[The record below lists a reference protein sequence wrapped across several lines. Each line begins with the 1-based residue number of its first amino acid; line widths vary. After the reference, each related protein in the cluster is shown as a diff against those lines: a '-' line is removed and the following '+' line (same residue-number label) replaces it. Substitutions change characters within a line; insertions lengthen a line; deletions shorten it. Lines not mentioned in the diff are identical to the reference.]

1 MSATGGT
8 GVKGGTGADDFIRCE
23 GLVKIYKIEDVEVVA
38 LQGLDLTI
46 GRGEVMGIIGPS
58 GSGKT
63 TLMNVLGGLDVPSA
77 GKAVVDG
84 VDLIRISERQRLRYR
99 RRSVGFVW
107 QNVGRNLIPYLT
119 AVENVQL
126 PMILAGRFDH
136 RRAER
141 LLELVGL
148 GHRLQHRPVTMSG
161 GEQQRVAI
169 AIGLANEPP
178 VLLADEPTGSLDT
191 ENTIRLLEVFD
202 TVRKE
207 LGVTVVIV
215 THDASMARALD
226 RYVQIRDGKTSTESV
241 RRVAVTYTEQGT
253 AEAAAALQ
261 AGAAGA
267 GSSAAGDGAGE
278 GAAETGAGG
287 AAGADASHEHFT
299 LLDSAG
305 RLQIPADMRDAY
317 RIGGR
322 VKLVEEEGRILIVPD
337 ER

>member
-1 MSATGGT
+1 M
-8 GVKGGTGADDFIRCE
+8 
-23 GLVKIYKIEDVEVVA
+23 
-38 LQGLDLTI
+38 
-46 GRGEVMGIIGPS
+46 
-58 GSGKT
+58 
-63 TLMNVLGGLDVPSA
+63 
-77 GKAVVDG
+77 
-84 VDLIRISERQRLRYR
+84 
-99 RRSVGFVW
+99 W
-107 QNVGRNLIPYLT
+107 QNVSRNLIPYLT

-136 RRAER
+136 RRAVR

-148 GHRLQHRPVTMSG
+148 GHRLHHRPVTMSG

-169 AIGLANEPP
+169 AIGLANEPT

-215 THDASMARALD
+215 THDTSMARALD

-253 AEAAAALQ
+253 AEAVAALRAGSE
-261 AGAAGA
+261 AGAAA
-267 GSSAAGDGAGE
+267 DAAGDGEDDDA
-278 GAAETGAGG
+278 
-287 AAGADASHEHFT
+287 AAGTDDASHEHFT

-322 VKLVEEEGRILIVPD
+322 VKLVEEDGRILIVPS
-337 ER
+337 EQ

>member
-1 MSATGGT
+1 MGT
-8 GVKGGTGADDFIRCE
+8 DEFIRCE

-46 GRGEVMGIIGPS
+46 QRGEVMGIIGPS

-84 VDLIRISERQRLRYR
+84 IDLIRISDRQRLRYR
-99 RRSVGFVW
+99 RRNVGFVW
-107 QNVGRNLIPYLT
+107 QNVSRNLIPYLT

-136 RRAER
+136 RRAVR
-141 LLELVGL
+141 LLQLVGL
-148 GHRLQHRPVTMSG
+148 GHRLRHRPVTMSG

-202 TVRKE
+202 TVRTE

-215 THDASMARALD
+215 THDTSMARALD

-241 RRVAVTYTEQGT
+241 RRVAVTYTERGT
-253 AEAAAALQ
+253 AEAAAALR
-261 AGAAGA
+261 A
-267 GSSAAGDGAGE
+267 GSETADDAGDGEEE
-278 GAAETGAGG
+278 GAAVGTD
-287 AAGADASHEHFT
+287 DASHEHFT

-322 VKLVEEEGRILIVPD
+322 VKLVEEDGRILIVPS
-337 ER
+337 EQ